1 MTPMFHKL
9 PSMLLL
15 LFFLL
20 VVLLMY
26 VGHRFLG

>member
-1 MTPMFHKL
+1 MFHKL